1 MRITTVAMND
11 VEIMKREVW
20 KAADLNDEFK
30 GIWWNHLFDDGDCT
44 AEQIDKIVHTTRA
57 TMDFTALPRKDIQ
70 HEYSAAWGRD
80 FGAYKSA
87 QLSGGESLQAA
98 SDAMCKYK
106 PFELSLC

>member
-70 HEYSAAWGRD
+70 YEY
-80 FGAYKSA
+80 
-87 QLSGGESLQAA
+87 
-98 SDAMCKYK
+98 
-106 PFELSLC
+106 